1 MKNIYITFL
10 IIIFVYGCSNEEDGL
25 YLPRA
30 LANQA
35 DQFIDIAG
43 ARIALTTASPI
54 PWDTQIINPYLEVD
68 PVLSSKRLPLF
79 GDLHVHTK
87 NSFDAY
93 VFGTI
98 ATPNDAYEFAKGKPI
113 IHPAGFSVSLK
124 KPLDF
129 YAVTDHGTFLGQI
142 EEAATPG
149 TPYYGTSAANQV
161 RNLNSDEN
169 RNLSTIVQRR
179 NAFGGFLLDT
189 ITAIQTGELDISYAN
204 SVSRDAWLETIEAAE
219 RHNDPGNFTT
229 FVGYE
234 YTASTN
240 DFGNLHRNVIFRGDT
255 NKLPALPFSR
265 GNSVNPED
273 LWDWMDKLREDGI
286 ESLAIP
292 HNSNGSNGAMF
303 KLTDWSN
310 KPFDK
315 IYADKRLRNEPIVE
329 ITQVK
334 GTSDT
339 HPILSENDE
348 WADFEIMPYKV
359 ATMDY
364 SEPQGS
370 YVRDALMKGIMLE
383 EDQGINPYRFG
394 LIGSSDTHTAASSQ
408 EESNFFS
415 KIGLL
420 DSTSELRG
428 SVPVTTKALL
438 EHEEALVQV
447 NDKKYFETSSITW
460 GAAGL
465 AGVWAEENTR
475 DSIYGAFRRKEVFA
489 TSGPRIKVRF
499 FAGYDLDQS
508 KLASPNLIEYLYSNA
523 VTMGSE
529 LIKIDGKNLQF
540 FVWAVRDLDSAP
552 LQRIQIIKGYVE
564 NNTVKEKVYDA
575 VCSDGSEVNPI
586 TNRCPDNG
594 AKVNL
599 TNCEYSN
606 SSTNISNELSGF
618 WTDPDF
624 NQNQRAF
631 YYVRVL
637 EDPTCRWSTWD
648 AIRAGTTPREDITAT
663 IQERAWS
670 SPIHVLND

>member
-1 MKNIYITFL
+1 M
-10 IIIFVYGCSNEEDGL
+10 
-25 YLPRA
+25 
-30 LANQA
+30 
-35 DQFIDIAG
+35 
-43 ARIALTTASPI
+43 
-54 PWDTQIINPYLEVD
+54 
-68 PVLSSKRLPLF
+68 LF
-79 GDLHVHTK
+79 R
-87 NSFDAY
+87 S
-93 VFGTI
+93 
-98 ATPNDAYEFAKGKPI
+98 
-113 IHPAGFSVSLK
+113 
-124 KPLDF
+124 
-129 YAVTDHGTFLGQI
+129 
-142 EEAATPG
+142 
-149 TPYYGTSAANQV
+149 
-161 RNLNSDEN
+161 
-169 RNLSTIVQRR
+169 
-179 NAFGGFLLDT
+179 
-189 ITAIQTGELDISYAN
+189 
-204 SVSRDAWLETIEAAE
+204 
-219 RHNDPGNFTT
+219 
-229 FVGYE
+229 
-234 YTASTN
+234 
-240 DFGNLHRNVIFRGDT
+240 
-255 NKLPALPFSR
+255 
-265 GNSVNPED
+265 
-273 LWDWMDKLREDGI
+273 
-286 ESLAIP
+286 
-292 HNSNGSNGAMF
+292 
-303 KLTDWSN
+303 
-310 KPFDK
+310 
-315 IYADKRLRNEPIVE
+315 
-329 ITQVK
+329 
-334 GTSDT
+334 
-339 HPILSENDE
+339 
-348 WADFEIMPYKV
+348 
-359 ATMDY
+359 
-364 SEPQGS
+364 
-370 YVRDALMKGIMLE
+370 
-383 EDQGINPYRFG
+383 
-394 LIGSSDTHTAASSQ
+394 
-408 EESNFFS
+408 
-415 KIGLL
+415 
-420 DSTSELRG
+420 
-428 SVPVTTKALL
+428 
-438 EHEEALVQV
+438 VQV

-575 VCSDGSEVNPI
+575 VCSDGSEVNSI